1 MHVCKSREEAQKIL
15 KKATKD
21 QREIDNWKKVK
32 KALEDAGKTDCHFY
46 QRAVSI
52 CKGNKDPGIGLPEI
66 KTDL

>member
-1 MHVCKSREEAQKIL
+1 M
-15 KKATKD
+15 D

>member
-1 MHVCKSREEAQKIL
+1 ME
-15 KKATKD
+15 

-32 KALEDAGKTDCHFY
+32 EALEAAGKTDCYFY

-52 CKGNKDPGIGLPEI
+52 CKGEKDPGIGLPEI